1 MQTIAGVS
9 EHAAVTSSYIYMM
22 PIYDRKRLIEPQC
35 CSEILSSQG
44 RGANLA
50 LIDTR
55 SVNMEL
61 VAKYHVETDL
71 SIKKAAEAIAAEQS
85 TGTWTEVRGQDNP
98 LAARVISA
106 EGSDVEIGFPEE
118 LFEPGNIPQYLS
130 VVAGNLFGL
139 GALKKVRL
147 EDVIFPDKL
156 LRAHNGPRY
165 GIEDARK
172 FLGVFDRPLIGTI
185 VKPKV
190 GLDPAG
196 TAEVAA
202 AAVRGGLDLV
212 KDDET
217 LTDQSFCPLISRL
230 EAVMAAL
237 DKVERETGKKAFYAL
252 NVTAGAD
259 IILERAEQAV
269 DHGANMVMID
279 VLTAGFSALEQLSK
293 SLKVPVHVHR
303 TMHGAFT
310 RDKGHGISMLFIS
323 KLVRMC
329 GGTNLHTGSYMGKMA
344 GETEE
349 NDLSRDALRKD
360 WHGYKKV
367 FPVAS
372 GGIYPSKVYGNL
384 DGYGI
389 DCIVQAG
396 GGVHGH
402 PDGTTAGARALVQA
416 TEAWLKHIPLQEY
429 AKDHKELDTALKY
442 WGY

>member
-1 MQTIAGVS
+1 MLKSFI
-9 EHAAVTSSYIYMM
+9 
-22 PIYDRKRLIEPQC
+22 R
-35 CSEILSSQG
+35 
-44 RGANLA
+44 
-50 LIDTR
+50 
-55 SVNMEL
+55 
-61 VAKYHVETDL
+61 
-71 SIKKAAEAIAAEQS
+71 KAAAAIAAEQS
-85 TGTWTEVRGQDNP
+85 TGTWTDVRGADNP

-106 EGSDVEIGFPEE
+106 EGYNVEIGFPEE

-139 GALKKVRL
+139 GDLKKVRL
-147 EDVIFPDKL
+147 QDVIFPESL
-156 LRAHNGPRY
+156 LRAHKGPRF

-172 FLGVFDRPLIGTI
+172 ILGVFDRPLVGTI

-196 TAEVAA
+196 TAAVAA

-217 LTDQSFCPLISRL
+217 LTDQSFCPLIPRL

-237 DKVERETGKKAFYAL
+237 DRVETETGKKAFYAV

-259 IILERAEQAV
+259 KILERALLAV
-269 DHGANMVMID
+269 DHGANMVMVD
-279 VLTAGFSALEQLSK
+279 VLTTGFSALEDLSRH
-293 SLKVPVHVHR
+293 LEVPIHVHR

-310 RDKGHGISMLFIS
+310 RDKRHGIAMLVIS
-323 KLVRMC
+323 KLVRMT

-344 GETEE
+344 RETEE
-349 NDLSRDALRKD
+349 NDLSRDALRGD
-360 WHGYKKV
+360 WHGYKRV

-372 GGIYPSKVYGNL
+372 GGVYPAKVYGNL

-389 DCIVQAG
+389 DCIIQAG

-402 PDGTTAGARALVQA
+402 PDGTTAGARAMLQA
-416 TEAWLKHIPLQEY
+416 MQAWQKQIPLKEY
-429 AKDHKELDTALKY
+429 AKDHKELQTALKF
-442 WGY
+442 WGS